1 MNILLLSDIHSNTYT
16 LLTRLPKIISENE
29 INLCLISGD
38 LTNFAP
44 IRAFQKT
51 MNLVCQIM
59 EGRPIV
65 WVPGNCDPREALDVG
80 RIECAINAHARIVE
94 VEGLKI
100 FGIGGS
106 LKGPFE
112 TNIEFTEE
120 EFSKIISENLTGDF
134 DILLLHEPPY
144 MTKVDIV
151 YDKHVGSKTIRAL
164 IEEKTPK
171 LVVCGHIH
179 ESKNIDYVGES
190 IVINPGPFKLGH
202 YVIVSL
208 SDSGVKVVKNV

>member
-16 LLTRLPKIISENE
+16 LLTRLPKIVSEND

-51 MNLVCQIM
+51 MNLVCQIL
-59 EGRPIV
+59 EDRPIV
-65 WVPGNCDPREALDVG
+65 WVPGNCDPRESLEIEK
-80 RIECAINAHARIVE
+80 IECAINAHGRIVK
-94 VEGLKI
+94 VEEFKI

-120 EFSKIISENLTGDF
+120 EFNKIISENLTEDF

-144 MTKVDIV
+144 MTKVDTV

-164 IEEKTPK
+164 IEEKKPK
-171 LVVCGHIH
+171 LVACGHIH
-179 ESKNIDYVGES
+179 ESKGIDYIGES
-190 IVINPGPFKLGH
+190 IIINPGPFKLGH

-208 SDSGVKVVKNV
+208 MDAEVKVVKNV